1 MFIITPQGDVLRA
14 ELADRETVQQ
24 TRDFLEA
31 LTQAALQHQATRIL
45 IHVRSSVPIFRVEEY
60 KASTYLRELA
70 QRPLV
75 KVALVA
81 PRADVRNAHQY
92 IELLAKQQGAN
103 LRSFADDAAALAW
116 LQTADQS
123 QEKR

>member
-116 LQTADQS
+116 LQAADQS